1 VAATASLL
9 LLAVRLHGRRDHG
22 AGLWSDRAPRLRDQ
36 HFSSWHLVW
45 HLHKGTVLGWA
56 AATSIVGVGY
66 GALATSADEVVGDSA
81 AAAELFAGPSV
92 TDGFLGTAVLVLA
105 LLAAAA
111 GVMAAQ
117 RPDAEERMRRVDPLL
132 AGPLTRQRW
141 SLQHTVVTVVSVLVV
156 LLVAGLSTGLG
167 YALATGDPADAGA
180 LIGAALSY
188 APAALVV
195 AAVVRLAHGMAWSAS
210 VLGWLALGW
219 CAVIGMFGPLLDLP
233 DLVAGLSPF
242 EHVARMP
249 GESFDAA
256 AWALLWAAAIA
267 LSAAGQ
273 LRLSHRD
280 LT

>member
-1 VAATASLL
+1 
-9 LLAVRLHGRRDHG
+9 
-22 AGLWSDRAPRLRDQ
+22 
-36 HFSSWHLVW
+36 
-45 HLHKGTVLGWA
+45 
-56 AATSIVGVGY
+56 
-66 GALATSADEVVGDSA
+66 
-81 AAAELFAGPSV
+81 
-92 TDGFLGTAVLVLA
+92 
-105 LLAAAA
+105 
-111 GVMAAQ
+111 
-117 RPDAEERMRRVDPLL
+117 
-132 AGPLTRQRW
+132 
-141 SLQHTVVTVVSVLVV
+141 
-156 LLVAGLSTGLG
+156 
-167 YALATGDPADAGA
+167 
-180 LIGAALSY
+180 
-188 APAALVV
+188 
-195 AAVVRLAHGMAWSAS
+195 VVRLAHGMAWSAS